1 MLHPNLIQKSTRD
14 RLGWL
19 GSSRKTQGPHTF
31 RLALLKFIVHLVLK
45 GIESYLLTAVEF
57 DPHNDQFFQDKLLC
71 FDALLFFIILWGV
84 WSLTWQKY
92 TMFQNHH
99 KKSHISMIF
108 KHLNFHQKFDTTQ
121 AKMQFL
127 FLLFSKLFLP
137 LKKLFI
143 SSKLSLLSKTYNKK
157 ITVEKIC
164 KVLIRTKK
172 VFLTVKI
179 NFARFARITINWY
192 FLH

>member
-92 TMFQNHH
+92 TMFENHY
-99 KKSHISMIF
+99 KKSHIMPIIF
-108 KHLNFHQKFDTTQ
+108 KHLNFHPKFNTTK
-121 AKMQFL
+121 ANKQFQ
-127 FLLFSKLFLP
+127 FLLFSKLFSS
-137 LKKLFI
+137 LKKLLRPL
-143 SSKLSLLSKTYNKK
+143 KLSLISKLFNK
-157 ITVEKIC
+157 T
-164 KVLIRTKK
+164 
-172 VFLTVKI
+172 
-179 NFARFARITINWY
+179 
-192 FLH
+192 

>member
-1 MLHPNLIQKSTRD
+1 MSYCNFHSEIPVSQRVGITKKVHTEGQNLQKNSKFKNWTKFFFVFSIDKFSFGVFFCQYQIVVLHPNLIQKSTRD

-84 WSLTWQKY
+84 
-92 TMFQNHH
+92 
-99 KKSHISMIF
+99 
-108 KHLNFHQKFDTTQ
+108 
-121 AKMQFL
+121 
-127 FLLFSKLFLP
+127 
-137 LKKLFI
+137 
-143 SSKLSLLSKTYNKK
+143 
-157 ITVEKIC
+157 
-164 KVLIRTKK
+164 
-172 VFLTVKI
+172 
-179 NFARFARITINWY
+179 
-192 FLH
+192 

>member
-92 TMFQNHH
+92 TMFENHY
-99 KKSHISMIF
+99 KKSHTTYTVSMIF
-108 KHLNFHQKFDTTQ
+108 KHLNFHPKFNTTK
-121 AKMQFL
+121 AKKQFQ
-127 FLLFSKLFLP
+127 FLLFSKLFSS
-137 LKKLFI
+137 LKKLLR
-143 SSKLSLLSKTYNKK
+143 SLKLSLISKLFNK
-157 ITVEKIC
+157 T
-164 KVLIRTKK
+164 
-172 VFLTVKI
+172 
-179 NFARFARITINWY
+179 
-192 FLH
+192 

>member
-1 MLHPNLIQKSTRD
+1 MTSQSLKMTRKCLTVIFILKFLYHRRLELQKMFHRRLEFTKSTKLEKFKNWTKFSFVFSIDKFSFGVFFCQYQIVVLHPNLIQKSTRD

-84 WSLTWQKY
+84 
-92 TMFQNHH
+92 
-99 KKSHISMIF
+99 
-108 KHLNFHQKFDTTQ
+108 
-121 AKMQFL
+121 
-127 FLLFSKLFLP
+127 
-137 LKKLFI
+137 
-143 SSKLSLLSKTYNKK
+143 
-157 ITVEKIC
+157 
-164 KVLIRTKK
+164 
-172 VFLTVKI
+172 
-179 NFARFARITINWY
+179 
-192 FLH
+192 